1 MYTIISKQ
9 NLSLTVRRLDIKA
22 EGLVTKLKPG
32 HFVTITLEPGA
43 RPVPFNVFETDWR
56 RKCLSIVFEETDEL
70 TVRLGELRI
79 NDKVHAVSG
88 PFGVSVPLEKKG
100 TIICAGE
107 GLGVASLLNLARG
120 FKQVGNKVIGLA
132 GFETRKISLFESQ
145 LRLSCN
151 KFYVMHKDGMHE
163 RKGDILGPLRKVL
176 ESEPVARIYAEASPG
191 TLAAIRLMAAE
202 KGIPVFVNIMGFI
215 HTSGVFYEN
224 SFIILGGRRYFP
236 AIEGVIIDAQAL
248 DLKEADRA
256 VVSQREYFECRK
268 KELVSLHQ
276 RSVFARLKKWFW
288 A

>member
-1 MYTIISKQ
+1 MYTIIAKQ
-9 NLSLTVRRLDIKA
+9 NLSLTIRRLDIKA

-32 HFVTITLEPGA
+32 HFVTIMLDPSS
-43 RPVPFNVFETDWR
+43 RPVPFNVFEIDWR

-107 GLGVASLLNLARG
+107 ELGIASLLNLARG
-120 FKQVGNKVIGLA
+120 LKNVGNKVIGIA
-132 GFETRKISLFESQ
+132 GFETRKMSLFESQ

-163 RKGDILGPLRKVL
+163 RKGDILTPLRKVIAD
-176 ESEPVARIYAEASPG
+176 EPVARIYAEASPEM
-191 TLAAIRLMAAE
+191 LAAMRLIAAE
-202 KGIPVFVNIMGFI
+202 KGIPVFVNIMPFI
-215 HTSGVFYEN
+215 HTNGVFYEN
-224 SFIILGGRRYFP
+224 SSVILGARRYFP
-236 AIEGVIIDAQAL
+236 AVDGVIMDAQAL
-248 DLKEADRA
+248 DLKEAGRML
-256 VVSQREYFECRK
+256 VSQREYFECRK

-276 RSVFARLKKWFW
+276 RSVFARLKKLFW